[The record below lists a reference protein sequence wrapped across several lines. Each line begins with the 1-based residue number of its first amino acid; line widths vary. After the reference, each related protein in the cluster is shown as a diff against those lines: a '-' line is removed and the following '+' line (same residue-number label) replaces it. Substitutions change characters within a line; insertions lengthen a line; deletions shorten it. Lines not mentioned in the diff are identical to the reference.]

1 MKYYLVTG
9 ASSGIGRQV
18 AKELSNNET
27 TLILVARRKEKL
39 EELQCELNGDSIVI
53 PCDLCKQED
62 IEHVFEVLQNKKIKL
77 SGMVYCAGICT
88 ITPIKAMD
96 MEALKDMFQ
105 INVFAF
111 YQMCKCF
118 AQRSVSEKGSVI
130 VGVSSYAAVTREAGM
145 SAYAMTKEAMNVQ
158 VQVLAKEFLKRKI
171 TINTVMPANVK
182 SKMACEC
189 NDWTEEE
196 IGNVE
201 SRQPLGIIPIE
212 TVVNT
217 ILFLM
222 SEAGKYITGEN
233 LAISA
238 GYQI

>member
-27 TLILVARRKEKL
+27 MLILVARRKEKL
-39 EELQCELNGDSIVI
+39 EELQCELNGDSLVI
-53 PCDLCKQED
+53 PCDLYKEED
-62 IEHVFEVLQNKKIKL
+62 IEHVFEVLHNKKIKL

-96 MEALKDMFQ
+96 MDALKDMFQ

-130 VGVSSYAAVTREAGM
+130 VGVSS
-145 SAYAMTKEAMNVQ
+145 
-158 VQVLAKEFLKRKI
+158 
-171 TINTVMPANVK
+171 
-182 SKMACEC
+182 
-189 NDWTEEE
+189 
-196 IGNVE
+196 
-201 SRQPLGIIPIE
+201 
-212 TVVNT
+212 
-217 ILFLM
+217 
-222 SEAGKYITGEN
+222 
-233 LAISA
+233 
-238 GYQI
+238 